1 MLFVNCLQPSDD
13 PVTRKSK
20 AATGASG
27 KSLILPIRVG
37 PESATHQ
44 LRGGNKIIIDAIGGV
59 TDIVEAMHST
69 ISGLTPILGKTPAG
83 STRGITGMVYSSVRG
98 VTQAV
103 GAGLDLAFKQ
113 LTPYFN
119 GPAEFPQHE
128 AMSAALNG
136 VFGDY
141 LAATNNP
148 LAISMQLRQQ
158 GEPLVLEGAKS
169 GKLLVLVHGLCMN
182 DLQWNR
188 ERADHSASH
197 DHGAALARD
206 RAYTAIYLH
215 YNSGRH
221 IGTNGKEFSYVLEN
235 LIATWP
241 VPITELV
248 IIGHSMG
255 GLVLRS
261 ACEVAKAEK
270 LVWLRKLNK
279 LFFLGTP
286 HHGAPLE
293 RAGSLLDIL
302 LDASPYSAP
311 FARLG
316 KVRSAGIKDLRHGTI
331 FGVEN
336 RRPGSAVS
344 DDRQAG
350 LPRGVKC
357 FAIAATKQAK
367 KQTKKQAD
375 SGAGSRLPGDGL
387 VPVNSAL
394 GVHKERA
401 LSLAIPKSHQHIS
414 YGSDH
419 FDLLSSADVY
429 DQIYRWLES

>member
-1 MLFVNCLQPSDD
+1 M
-13 PVTRKSK
+13 TRKPK
-20 AATGASG
+20 AEIGASG
-27 KSLILPIRVG
+27 KPNKLPALVV
-37 PESATHQ
+37 PQSAAAQ
-44 LRGGNKIIIDAIGGV
+44 LRGGNKIIVDAIGGV
-59 TDIVEAMHST
+59 TDIVETMHRT
-69 ISGLTPILGKTPAG
+69 ISGLTPILGPAPSG
-83 STRGITGMVYSSVRG
+83 STRGITGMVYGSVRG

-113 LTPYFN
+113 LMPYFG

-128 AMSAALNG
+128 ATFAALNG

-158 GEPLVLEGAKS
+158 GKPFESKGVRG

-182 DLQWNR
+182 DLQWNH
-188 ERADHSASH
+188 ERADRSASH
-197 DHGAALARD
+197 DHGAALVRD
-206 RAYTAIYLH
+206 LGYTSLYLH

-221 IGTNGKEFSYVLEN
+221 IASNGKEFSDVLEN
-235 LIATWP
+235 LIQTWP

-255 GLVLRS
+255 GLVSRS
-261 ACEVAKAEK
+261 ACEFAKAEK
-270 LVWLRKLNK
+270 LLWPRKLKK
-279 LFFLGTP
+279 LIFLGTP

-293 RAGSLLDIL
+293 RAGNWLDIL
-302 LDASPYSAP
+302 LDVSPYSAP

-331 FGVEN
+331 LAADKK
-336 RRPGSAVS
+336 RSSSAVP
-344 DDRQAG
+344 DDHHAG
-350 LPRGVKC
+350 LPKGVKC
-357 FAIAATKQAK
+357 FAVAATKQVKTPVNKSA
-367 KQTKKQAD
+367 A
-375 SGAGSRLPGDGL
+375 AGSASRLPGDGL

-394 GVHKERA
+394 GLHKDPA
-401 LSLAIPKSHQHIS
+401 LSLPIPKSRQHIS

-419 FDLLSSADVY
+419 FDLLSSTDVY
-429 DQIYRWLES
+429 DRIYQWLES